1 MQKIE
6 SPSSMDEGAL
16 AARLGEAVRRSRVHL
31 AAVIIPLCLLTV
43 MVAAYFAPDWSARA
57 EGPTLGIFLVFL
69 LVSLCEVAVLPA
81 FLVSRAAR
89 DYLDPERGGDEE
101 RFANIYAMGMLGGTT
116 PCVLGL
122 VIFFFNRNLGEGLSL
137 FAVGLATVAYYS
149 LRVDEVVARA
159 LERGKRGVSARS
171 VEEKEVGGEEDA

>member
-1 MQKIE
+1 M
-6 SPSSMDEGAL
+6 
-16 AARLGEAVRRSRVHL
+16 
-31 AAVIIPLCLLTV
+31 
-43 MVAAYFAPDWSARA
+43 
-57 EGPTLGIFLVFL
+57 
-69 LVSLCEVAVLPA
+69 
-81 FLVSRAAR
+81 
-89 DYLDPERGGDEE
+89 
-101 RFANIYAMGMLGGTT
+101 TT

-122 VIFFFNRNLGEGLSL
+122 VIFFFNRNLWEGLSL